1 MKGTIVSTWL
11 NSLRNIF
18 DSNTVSTA
26 LKRAS
31 WDEHRIITPLED
43 IPDEEIFK
51 VFEEI
56 SKLTNVP
63 TNEIWRKVGRQNII
77 SFNKWF
83 PSYFERSSL
92 KGFLMMMD
100 DVHSQLTKLIKGA
113 TPPRLIPRDISPTEF
128 ELTYISKRGLFD
140 YFLGLLEGSSK
151 FFNEKMEFS
160 VVETGVHD
168 DGRKKLI
175 VHIKVEKPEGK
186 ILNKTATKLLGLGF
200 IRSLPVKISLFPSI
214 ITLLSLSFF
223 TTNHLTSNIMISLAT
238 FLSTF
243 FAASLI
249 TKPINIAT
257 TEITKL
263 KEYNFSDRTELKTND
278 TIETLVN
285 EFNEAKEI
293 LKKDFLFLRGGTDDL
308 TKFVEQ
314 FTEISQ
320 TMGVFS
326 SSISSVVTEVALSA
340 SHQAEETGEAVYK
353 LDEYVARLSKIVDE
367 ETESKNQLEEAGRG
381 LQKSF
386 HEIKQTT
393 ELINDVKTKFSEV
406 NNHGMDLSVQANK
419 IMDISSTVE
428 SIADQTNLLALNAA
442 IEAARAG
449 EAGRGFTVVAEEIRK
464 LAEHS
469 KSAVGEINNNL
480 MHFIQQIGN
489 LVHKIQSQYDQLEMS
504 TEKLDQVTINNQNST
519 DKVLDTSNVIVKLID
534 ALSSET
540 DNLNSVIEN
549 IHSLASIAE
558 ENSAASQE
566 MSANVTQYAEKVT
579 DLSSSIAL
587 FETLITNFKNQLKKY
602 KI

>member
-31 WDEHRIITPLED
+31 WDERRIITPLED

-100 DVHSQLTKLIKGA
+100 DVHSQLTQLIKGA

-151 FFNEKMEFS
+151 FFNEKLEFS

-186 ILNKTATKLLGLGF
+186 TLNKTATKIFGLGF

-214 ITLLSLSFF
+214 ITFLCLSFF
-223 TTNHLTSNIMISLAT
+223 TANHLTLNIIISLAT
-238 FLSTF
+238 LLSTF

-249 TKPINIAT
+249 TKPMEIAT

-263 KEYNFSDRTELKTND
+263 KEYDFSDRTDLKTND
-278 TIETLVN
+278 TIEVLVN

-320 TMGVFS
+320 TMGTFS

-406 NNHGMDLSVQANK
+406 NSHGMDLSVQATK

-480 MHFIQQIGN
+480 MQFMQQIED

-534 ALSSET
+534 DLSSET
-540 DNLNSVIEN
+540 DKLNSVIEN
-549 IHSLASIAE
+549 VHSLASIAE

-587 FETLITNFKNQLKKY
+587 FETLIINFKNQLKKY